1 MSSVLSL
8 SELGHECSDSSPGV
22 GGGPMLGGGALE
34 VAVAVVVLGAV
45 LSAVASPLRLPLRVL
60 LLEGCPS
67 QCAVAEAG
75 AVLFA
80 VASPLRLLLSV
91 LLLAGCPPQ
100 WAVVVVAG
108 DPPSAGLCSLAGLPV
123 GPAGVPA
130 SERLCWNRLVL
141 GGVPRAG

>member
-1 MSSVLSL
+1 M
-8 SELGHECSDSSPGV
+8 
-22 GGGPMLGGGALE
+22 
-34 VAVAVVVLGAV
+34 AVAVVVLGA
-45 LSAVASPLRLPLRVL
+45 RLPLRVL

-67 QCAVAEAG
+67 RCAVAEAG

-108 DPPSAGLCSLAGLPV
+108 GPPSAGLCSLAGLPV

-130 SERLCWNRLVL
+130 SERLCWSWLAL
-141 GGVPRAG
+141 AGVRRAG